1 MLKFHILPFITG
13 LIRADG
19 SINWECPCLGNMIS
33 GPCGVEVRDFFS
45 CFHNSSTK
53 EDGGNP
59 SDCID
64 QMRSLDK
71 CMSQYPELYPR
82 NRAREEEDA
91 LAASTSAM
99 ELEVKNGQNG
109 EVNDGAK
116 NTEETADGLVD
127 DSEKKSL

>member
-1 MLKFHILPFITG
+1 
-13 LIRADG
+13 
-19 SINWECPCLGNMIS
+19 MIS

-45 CFHNSSTK
+45 CFHYSSAK

-82 NRAREEEDA
+82 KRAREEEDA

-109 EVNDGAK
+109 VVNDGA
-116 NTEETADGLVD
+116 NEPEPAGGLVD
-127 DSEKKSL
+127 DSKKKSL